1 MDPAGATIGFYF
13 NLSDDTVITDGRL
26 EWRDLTLDVLALP
39 SGRIEVLDEHE
50 LPADLDPTARGHIE
64 AGRRAIMDDPRRVMD
79 EIEGRS
85 RAIYGRLFGRLF
97 GAGTDAT

>member
-1 MDPAGATIGFYF
+1 
-13 NLSDDTVITDGRL
+13 
-26 EWRDLTLDVLALP
+26 
-39 SGRIEVLDEHE
+39 
-50 LPADLDPTARGHIE
+50 
-64 AGRRAIMDDPRRVMD
+64 MDDPRRVMD